1 MSDKIKKLLKNKVV
15 KVVFV
20 IIILVLST
28 FIMNYLFN
36 LGINFGTFIRKL
48 IELTSC

>member
-1 MSDKIKKLLKNKVV
+1 MSNKIKELLKNKVV

-36 LGINFGTFIRKL
+36 LGINFGAFIRKL

>member
-1 MSDKIKKLLKNKVV
+1 MSNKIKEFLKNKVV

>member
-1 MSDKIKKLLKNKVV
+1 MSDKIKKLFKNKIL
-15 KVVFV
+15 KVVSV
-20 IIILVLST
+20 IIVLILST

-48 IELTSC
+48 IEFTSC

>member
-1 MSDKIKKLLKNKVV
+1 MSNKIKELLKNKVV

-48 IELTSC
+48 IEFTSC